1 MSSLIQSVSLC
12 VFRINIYQLN
22 SIELK
27 GENRFWNNS
36 EFQNCIDNMVLG
48 AHVSTSGGIHNSI
61 KNGDGLACDAIQIFL
76 ANPNR
81 WVSKPPTEDVLEKFI
96 EAWKNSPIQDV
107 IVHDIHL
114 SNLASPKKD
123 VLEKSREQF
132 RRMMELAQKAGTHY
146 IVTHLGAHLG
156 KGEEFGLKMLTD
168 SLDILFETTEA
179 PDVVV
184 LLETT
189 AGQGTNL
196 GYCFEHLRDVIGM
209 SKYPDRFGV
218 CLDTCHVFAAGYD
231 IRNDTE
237 CDITFDKFDKTIGLD
252 RLKAFHIND
261 AKSEFQ
267 SRVDRHEHIGEG
279 NIGAGAFTYILNDS
293 RFADTPLII
302 ETPEMNTMHEKNL
315 TTLRKLTTCAS

>member
-1 MSSLIQSVSLC
+1 
-12 VFRINIYQLN
+12 
-22 SIELK
+22 
-27 GENRFWNNS
+27 
-36 EFQNCIDNMVLG
+36 MVLG
-48 AHVSTSGGIHNSI
+48 AHVSTAGGIHNAI
-61 KNGDGLACDAIQIFL
+61 KNGDKLQGDAIQIFL

-81 WVSKPPTEDVLEKFI
+81 WESKPPTTDVLEKFC
-96 EAWKNSPIQDV
+96 EAWTESPIRSI

-114 SNLASPKKD
+114 SNLASPKQD
-123 VLEKSREQF
+123 VLEKSRVVFKNQ
-132 RRMMELAQKAGTHY
+132 MELSHKTGIPH

-156 KGEEFGLKMLTD
+156 EGETFGLKLLSESFD
-168 SLDILFETTEA
+168 LLLETTDA
-179 PDVVV
+179 PNVKV

-231 IRNDTE
+231 IRTKAD
-237 CDITFDKFDKTIGLD
+237 CDNTFEKFNKIIGLE
-252 RLKAFHIND
+252 RLNAFHIND

-279 NIGAGAFTYILNDS
+279 NIGTTAFEYILNDP
-293 RFADTPLII
+293 RFEETPLII
-302 ETPEMNTMHEKNL
+302 ETPQMNTMHRKNL
-315 TTLRKLTTCAS
+315 TTLRSLVKK

>member
-1 MSSLIQSVSLC
+1 
-12 VFRINIYQLN
+12 
-22 SIELK
+22 
-27 GENRFWNNS
+27 
-36 EFQNCIDNMVLG
+36 MVLG

-61 KNGDGLACDAIQIFL
+61 KNGDDLQCDTIQIFL

-81 WVSKPPTEDVLEKFI
+81 WESKPPTPDVVDKFSQ
-96 EAWKNSPIQDV
+96 AWADSPIQEI

-123 VLEKSREQF
+123 VLEKSRVQF
-132 RRMMELAQKAGTHY
+132 RRQMELAHTTG
-146 IVTHLGAHLG
+146 ISLFVTHLGAHLG
-156 KGEEFGLKMLTD
+156 EGEEFGLKQLSD
-168 SLDILFETTEA
+168 SFDLMFETAEA
-179 PDVVV
+179 PNVIV

-231 IRNDTE
+231 VRTE
-237 CDITFDKFDKTIGLD
+237 DDCEITFNKFDEIIGLD

-261 AKSEFQ
+261 AKSEYQ

-279 NIGAGAFTYILNDS
+279 NIGATAFGFILNDT
-293 RFADTPLII
+293 RFAKTPLII
-302 ETPEMNTMHEKNL
+302 ETPDMNTMHGKNL
-315 TTLRKLTTCAS
+315 TTLRGLVK

>member
-1 MSSLIQSVSLC
+1 
-12 VFRINIYQLN
+12 
-22 SIELK
+22 
-27 GENRFWNNS
+27 
-36 EFQNCIDNMVLG
+36 MVLG

-61 KNGDGLACDAIQIFL
+61 KNGDDLQCDAIQIFL

-81 WVSKPPTEDVLEKFI
+81 WESKPPTAEVLDKFR
-96 EAWKNSPIQDV
+96 EAWIGSLIRDV

-114 SNLASPKKD
+114 SNLASPKQK
-123 VLEKSREQF
+123 VLEKSQKQF
-132 RRMMELAQKAGTHY
+132 KQMMELAQRAGIQP

-156 KGEEFGLKMLTD
+156 EGETFGLKQLSD
-168 SLDILFETTEA
+168 SFDLLFETAEA
-179 PDVVV
+179 PDVII

-196 GYCFEHLRDVIGM
+196 GYCFEHLRDIIGM

-231 IRNDTE
+231 IRTE
-237 CDITFDKFDKTIGLD
+237 ADCDSTFNKFDEIIGLE

-261 AKSEFQ
+261 AKSEYQ

-279 NIGAGAFTYILNDS
+279 NIGATAFAYILNDS
-293 RFADTPLII
+293 RFTDTPLII
-302 ETPEMNTMHEKNL
+302 ETPDMNTMHDKNL
-315 TTLRKLTTCAS
+315 TTLRGLVKHK

>member
-1 MSSLIQSVSLC
+1 
-12 VFRINIYQLN
+12 
-22 SIELK
+22 
-27 GENRFWNNS
+27 
-36 EFQNCIDNMVLG
+36 MVLG

-61 KNGDGLACDAIQIFL
+61 KNGDNLQCDAIQIFL

-81 WVSKPPTEDVLEKFI
+81 WEPKPPTADVIEKFCS
-96 EAWKNSPIQDV
+96 AWEGSPIRDV

-114 SNLASPKKD
+114 SNLASPKQD
-123 VLEKSREQF
+123 VLEKSRDQF
-132 RRMMELAQKAGTHY
+132 KRMMELSHKTGIRY

-156 KGEEFGLKMLTD
+156 EGEKFGLKMLSD
-168 SLDILFETTEA
+168 SFDLLFETTEA
-179 PDVVV
+179 PDVVI

-209 SKYPDRFGV
+209 SKYPERFGV

-231 IRNDTE
+231 IRTE
-237 CDITFDKFDKTIGLD
+237 DDCDSTFNRFDEIIGLE

-261 AKSEFQ
+261 AKSEYE

-279 NIGAGAFTYILNDS
+279 NIGATAFAYILNDS
-293 RFADTPLII
+293 RFAETPLII
-302 ETPEMNTMHEKNL
+302 ETPNMNTMHGKNL
-315 TTLRKLTTCAS
+315 KTLRGLVKNN